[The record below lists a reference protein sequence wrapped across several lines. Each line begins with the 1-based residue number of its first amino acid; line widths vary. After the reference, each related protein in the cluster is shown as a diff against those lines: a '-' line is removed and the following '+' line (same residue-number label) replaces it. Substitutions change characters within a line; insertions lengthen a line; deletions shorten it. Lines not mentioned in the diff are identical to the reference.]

1 MRCRS
6 ADRSGLLG
14 EALLAGGICLFPARG
29 HSLVGVGEGGA
40 GGGHTLAAGVDGRA
54 VEPPVVRSGPSWSG
68 ANRSDGGPRNAGRCG
83 RRSNVGGGR
92 CWLPIGVMCSTVG
105 AGGLGRN
112 RDEGELRGHGSSMGM
127 GCDTRAP
134 GTGPHL
140 SNYRERRFRVSLG
153 SDVPG
158 TDPETGGGGI
168 RRLSARTR
176 CPLKRPSGP

>member
-83 RRSNVGGGR
+83 RRSDVGGGR
-92 CWLPIGVMCSTVG
+92 CWLPIGVMFAAAFGDEATLFRL
-105 AGGLGRN
+105 AGQL
-112 RDEGELRGHGSSMGM
+112 EKE
-127 GCDTRAP
+127 AP
-134 GTGPHL
+134 WAA
-140 SNYRERRFRVSLG
+140 RRPQVWG
-153 SDVPG
+153 
-158 TDPETGGGGI
+158 
-168 RRLSARTR
+168 
-176 CPLKRPSGP
+176 